1 MGNLLK
7 YFIVV
12 GIAFIFIG
20 YGTDKLLQTFT
31 GVTYLQ
37 GDTIDNDVVSLRTGM
52 TVIEYDDHILVKQ
65 SVGYI
70 RFITAFKYI
79 DNKMLDGLFQDFLS
93 NVLELD
99 LTSDDAGFFEVIKMV
114 LIVSAIPFLIGA
126 IFILLLKSVGR
137 KIFSSWYFVAT
148 CFSLLL
154 LFFVTYQPLIDNI
167 ATARMLF
174 TYNRDAS
181 DATMEILQN
190 AIDKKTENTEQAT
203 SFLSAILPA
212 KKEQNEISLY
222 LGDQLKAITSSTEH
236 APPPNMVN
244 MIHSEAYQKADE
256 QEKKKLEAEQIKQN
270 ANELRKLI
278 FWVYSG
284 VDMGEG
290 NSKTDFSAYSQ
301 ELVRLYFKN
310 EESVPVSGS

>member
-1 MGNLLK
+1 LGNLLK

-37 GDTIDNDVVSLRTGM
+37 GDTIGNDVVSLRTGM

-114 LIVSAIPFLIGA
+114 MIVSAIPFLIGA
-126 IFILLLKSVGR
+126 IFIWVLKSVGR

-154 LFFVTYQPLIDNI
+154 LFYVTYQPLIDNI

-222 LGDQLKAITSSTEH
+222 LGDQLKATEH
-236 APPPNMVN
+236 VSPPNMVN

-256 QEKKKLEAEQIKQN
+256 QEKKKLEEEQIKQN

-290 NSKTDFSAYSQ
+290 NSNTDFSAYSQ

-310 EESVPVSGS
+310 EASVPISGS

>member
-65 SVGYI
+65 SIGYI

-79 DNKMLDGLFQDFLS
+79 DNKMLDGLFQDILPSFL
-93 NVLELD
+93 EMD
-99 LTSDDAGFFEVIKMV
+99 LTSDMGFFDVIKMFI
-114 LIVSAIPFLIGA
+114 IVSAIPVLFGV
-126 IFILLLKSVGR
+126 IFIWLLKSIGR
-137 KIFSSWYFVAT
+137 KIFSSWFFVAT
-148 CFSLLL
+148 CFSLLV

-167 ATARMLF
+167 STVRMLF

-181 DATMEILQN
+181 EATMEILQN
-190 AIDKKTENTEQAT
+190 AIDQKTENTEQAT
-203 SFLSAILPA
+203 SFLSAIFPA
-212 KKEQNEISLY
+212 NKEQNELSLY
-222 LGDQLKAITSSTEH
+222 LGDQLKPINNSTENVS
-236 APPPNMVN
+236 PPNLVS
-244 MIHSEAYQKADE
+244 IIQSEAYQKADA

-270 ANELRKLI
+270 ANEIRKLI

-290 NSKTDFSAYSQ
+290 NSNNEFSVYSQ
-301 ELVRLYFKN
+301 ELVRLYYNNHGK
-310 EESVPVSGS
+310 SVHVPAS